1 MRCDEHCS
9 PSTLSAAAGMKGQTK
24 TEMKNPEIGTAE
36 PFQSFS
42 QTLCQP
48 HSREA
53 LDSNPGHDK

>member
-1 MRCDEHCS
+1 MVACNMGCDERAS

-42 QTLCQP
+42 QSLCQP
-48 HSREA
+48 SEPILER
-53 LDSNPGHDK
+53 L

>member
-1 MRCDEHCS
+1 MRCDEHAS

-42 QTLCQP
+42 QSHCQP
-48 HSREA
+48 SEPILER
-53 LDSNPGHDK
+53 L